1 MIGDVN
7 YRWHAVQVLAE
18 LEPFVALRTGSM
30 SNGERIALVHQL
42 RLLLQNMQLLPAEA
56 RAETGADKVEQK
68 VERSIETIVNANPG
82 VR

>member
-1 MIGDVN
+1 
-7 YRWHAVQVLAE
+7 
-18 LEPFVALRTGSM
+18 M

-56 RAETGADKVEQK
+56 RVETGADKVEQK
-68 VERSIETIVNANPG
+68 VERSIATIVNANPG